1 MIKLMLSEIA
11 AAVGGRSRTEVP
23 ASSALGVSTDTR
35 TLQRG
40 EVFFAISG
48 PNFDGHD
55 FVPAALEKGAI
66 AAVVAANR
74 AEGVR
79 GAMLERKIA
88 SHAPLIE
95 VDDVVT
101 ALGRLASYHRAQT
114 AAVVIAVVGSNGKTT
129 TKAMIDHVLSG
140 QKRGRSSPKSFNNNI
155 GVPLT
160 LLSVEAADDYVVVEI
175 GTNAAGEIAQLGKM
189 ARPDMVVLTSIG
201 EEHLEGLG
209 DLAGVAREECAIFHT
224 LAEGGFVAVNIDAPH
239 VADHL
244 PTRRTTI
251 VRFGHRSEAD
261 LRISDVS
268 FAEGWLSFRLN
279 GRFHYRLRM
288 PGAHNALNAAG
299 AIAVARRM
307 GFEHPAIAERL
318 ESFSP
323 PPMRSAAKQIAGVTW
338 INDAYNANPASVRA
352 AIDMLEQYPT
362 SGRKIIAL
370 GEMRELGARSAGE
383 HRQIAERLAR
393 SRLDHVL
400 LVGGA
405 ADWMIDAFD
414 ARRVAERVTDP
425 HECGRRLAEL
435 TREGDVVLLKASRAV
450 GLERAMEFLETT
462 VQKKRERCDVK

>member
-23 ASSALGVSTDTR
+23 AFSAQGISTDTR
-35 TLQRG
+35 TLQPG
-40 EVFFAISG
+40 EVFFAIAG

-55 FVPAALEKGAI
+55 FVSAALEKGAI

-79 GAMLERKIA
+79 HTMIA
-88 SHAPLIE
+88 KKVTSNAPLIE
-95 VDDVVT
+95 VDDVVA
-101 ALGRLASYHRAQT
+101 ALGRLAAYHRAQT

-129 TKAMIDHVLSG
+129 TKAMIDHLLAG
-140 QKRGRSSPKSFNNNI
+140 QKRGRASPKSFNNNI

-160 LLSVEAADDYVVVEI
+160 LLSVEGSDDYVVVEI
-175 GTNAAGEIAQLGKM
+175 GTNAAGEIAQLGKL

-209 DLAGVAREECAIFHT
+209 DLAGVAREECAIFHA
-224 LAEGGFVAVNIDAPH
+224 LAEGGFIAVNFEAPH

-244 PTRRTTI
+244 PQKKATI
-251 VRFGHRSEAD
+251 VKFGHRSEAD
-261 LRISDVS
+261 LRISDVE
-268 FAEGWLSFRLN
+268 FADGWLNFRLN
-279 GRFHYRLRM
+279 GRFAYRLPM
-288 PGAHNALNAAG
+288 PGAHNASNAAA

-318 ESFSP
+318 RTFVP
-323 PPMRSAAKQIAGVTW
+323 PPMRSAAQQIAGVTW

-352 AIDMLEQYPT
+352 AIDMLEHYPT
-362 SGRKIIAL
+362 TGRKIFAM
-370 GEMRELGARSAGE
+370 GEMRELGARCAGE

-405 ADWMIDAFD
+405 ADWMLDAFD
-414 ARRVAERVTDP
+414 ARRVAERISDP
-425 HECGRRLAEL
+425 QACGRRLAEL

-462 VQKKRERCDVK
+462 SVG